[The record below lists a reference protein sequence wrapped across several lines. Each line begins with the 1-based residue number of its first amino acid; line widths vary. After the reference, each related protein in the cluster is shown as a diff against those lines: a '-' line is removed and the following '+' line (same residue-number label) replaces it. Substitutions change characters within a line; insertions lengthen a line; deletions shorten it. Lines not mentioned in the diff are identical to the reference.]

1 MSAKTTKLSPVRL
14 SHDPRVS
21 DSLPHCS
28 VSSETIFLSGEIFS
42 LNFGNYGDF
51 GNLQLFPVL
60 VIDCLVSS
68 SSELAWLDLSQASQ
82 EIQKRTIS
90 PVELTRACLER
101 IEHLDPQLNAFI
113 TVTADSALKEASAAE
128 KEISE
133 GKWRGPLHGI
143 PMAVKDL
150 IETAHVRT
158 TAASRVLESFVPTD
172 DAPIVQR
179 LREAGVV
186 LLGKLNLHEF
196 AYGGSSVISHFG
208 VVKNPWNT
216 AHITGGSSSGSAAA
230 VAAGLCYGAIGT
242 DTAGSIRLP
251 ASCCGIVGLKPSYG
265 LVSTRGVIP
274 LSWTHDHAGPMAR
287 TVADAALVL
296 QAIASY
302 DPEDIYSHKFPA
314 VHYPAAME
322 EKTSSLRLGVPHEF
336 FWQKLD
342 SEIAEAAE
350 AALKV
355 LARLTADAHDVDI
368 PIPTDTA
375 VFRCEPFVYHQKY
388 LARHADEYHPETLR
402 RIRSGAEVTATE
414 YVDGYRKLQQHRREI
429 LRIFDEVDL
438 LITPTTPILPP
449 TIAGLEAAPEE
460 LRPTE
465 ILMLRNTRPFN
476 VFGLPAIS
484 IPCGYSQSGLPIG
497 LQISGAPGAEGAVL
511 TLARAYEAATDWR
524 KRKAPL

>member
-1 MSAKTTKLSPVRL
+1 MKTQGFTKDYESRQISTTSAHWVPIVHPVPLEGNTKLINHGLHGKVF
-14 SHDPRVS
+14 
-21 DSLPHCS
+21 S
-28 VSSETIFLSGEIFS
+28 VSTTSA
-42 LNFGNYGDF
+42 
-51 GNLQLFPVL
+51 
-60 VIDCLVSS
+60 
-68 SSELAWLDLSQASQ
+68 LAWLDLSDASQ
-82 EIQKRTIS
+82 KIQKRTIS
-90 PVELTRACLER
+90 PVELTKACLDR
-101 IEHLDPQLNAFI
+101 IERLNPQLNASI
-113 TVTADSALKEASAAE
+113 TVTADAAMEEAEIAE

-158 TAASRVLESFVPTD
+158 TAASRVLENYVPTK
-172 DAPIVQR
+172 DAPIIQR
-179 LREAGVV
+179 LGEAGVV

-208 VVKNPWNT
+208 AVKNPWNT

-251 ASCCGIVGLKPSYG
+251 SSCCGIVGLKPSYG
-265 LVSTRGVIP
+265 LVSIRGIIP
-274 LSWTHDHAGPMAR
+274 LSCTHDHAGPMTR
-287 TVADAALVL
+287 TVADAALLL

-322 EKTSSLRLGVPHEF
+322 EETSKLRLGVPRKF
-336 FWQKLD
+336 FWEDLD
-342 SEIAEAAE
+342 GEIAQAGE

-355 LARLTADAHDVDI
+355 LSQLTAGAREISVAV
-368 PIPTDTA
+368 PTDTA
-375 VFRCEPFVYHQKY
+375 VFRCEPFVYHQRY
-388 LARHADEYHPETLR
+388 LAQHSSEYHPETLR
-402 RIRSGAEVTATE
+402 RINSGANVTATE

-429 LRIFDEVDL
+429 LKLFEEVDL
-438 LITPTTPILPP
+438 LIMPTTPILPP
-449 TIAGLEAAPEE
+449 TIAALEAAPEN

-484 IPCGYSQSGLPIG
+484 IPCGFSKSGLPIG
-497 LQISGAPGAEGAVL
+497 LQIAGAPGAEGVVL
-511 TLARAYEAATDWR
+511 ALARAYEGETDWH
-524 KRKAPL
+524 KRRPLD